1 MFSIATPLGAGT
13 FVYVVFYVVFVALLL
28 STLLFLAVSAPVL
41 NFLLKTIALV
51 LLKLFSSDSVR
62 QAKISR
68 ILDRC

>member
-51 LLKLFSSDSVR
+51 LLKLL
-62 QAKISR
+62 QQ
-68 ILDRC
+68 